1 VTVLQIFSRDST
13 SNDDSESNLET
24 VDNSGG
30 IAGKKFLRRQCS
42 CRLLSDNETV
52 SNFTTESNFTT
63 PTFSEAC
70 GGFDILEM
78 PCFTNSSELPTNLT
92 NPMKPVKKP
101 DEWKI
106 TTWPEDTKNR
116 TFSCSSLTWY
126 QLFNKEN
133 PTDWEALAAEYIT
146 VKLNIMDGCQHS
158 ESLTN
163 DLESAKN
170 LLDVCTWTRE
180 DTLTAQDLK
189 TRLHDYNHGKSTTL
203 RLGAS
208 NQASTQISLT
218 TEGVP
223 TDSSFLLILIPT
235 IISVTI
241 LVLVTALIFI
251 KQRPGLDTNTTGS
264 PSQAPTDSE
273 TRIVFDS

>member
-1 VTVLQIFSRDST
+1 
-13 SNDDSESNLET
+13 LEA
-24 VDNSGG
+24 VDNSVG

-42 CRLLSDNETV
+42 CRLLSDNE
-52 SNFTTESNFTT
+52 TESNFTT

-78 PCFTNSSELPTNLT
+78 PCSNNSSELPTNVT
-92 NPMKPVKKP
+92 NPVKPVKKP

-106 TTWPEDTKNR
+106 TTWPEDTKTR

-126 QLFNKEN
+126 QLINKEN

-146 VKLNIMDGCQHS
+146 TKLNIMDGCQHS
-158 ESLTN
+158 DSLNN
-163 DLESAKN
+163 DLESAED

-189 TRLHDYNHGKSTTL
+189 SRLHDFNHGKSTTL
-203 RLGAS
+203 RMGAS
-208 NQASTQISLT
+208 TQASTQISLT
-218 TEGVP
+218 TEGAP

-241 LVLVTALIFI
+241 LVLVAALIFI
-251 KQRPGLDTNTTGS
+251 KEKPGLVTNTTGS
-264 PSQAPTDSE
+264 PSQAPTDNE